1 VSNNEQRDQFNGRA
15 VVACHDDNAIKLLL
29 VKAGIDDSNDF
40 ISKQQGWDGSS
51 PYTWTTII
59 HFPDA
64 FAVVVKILGMND
76 DGYIGFLLNRNCFS
90 VASAYA
96 FHERVAKQFVE
107 GGVSQGFHKTNV
119 GFN

>member
-1 VSNNEQRDQFNGRA
+1 MSNNEQKDQFNGRA

-29 VKAGIDDSNDF
+29 VKAGIDDSNDC
-40 ISKQQGWDGSS
+40 IAKQQGWDGSS

-59 HFPDA
+59 HLPEA
-64 FAVVVKILGMND
+64 FAVVAKILGMKD
-76 DGYIGFLLNRNCFS
+76 DGYISFLLNRNSFS

-96 FHERVAKQFVE
+96 FYERVAKELVD